1 MLKQTSTV
9 YYFNSEKIIP
19 CQILYAAE
27 RSYLK
32 PKWEPKTQ
40 VKGQKKRKKKE
51 RLPWSEQMKR
61 A

>member
-19 CQILYAAE
+19 CQILYAAD

-40 VKGQKKRKKKE
+40 VKGQKKKKKKGTAPLE
-51 RLPWSEQMKR
+51 
-61 A
+61 

>member
-51 RLPWSEQMKR
+51 QLPWSEQMKR

>member
-19 CQILYAAE
+19 CQILYAAD

-32 PKWEPKTQ
+32 PKWEPMELKTQ
-40 VKGQKKRKKKE
+40 VEGQKKRNGSPGVN
-51 RLPWSEQMKR
+51 R
-61 A
+61 